1 MLADIKHQ
9 LLELLVSIG
18 FIPVNIERR
27 RRLGE
32 DGVFAITGEEVNLY
46 NIIYRCKRKRKK
58 NEQIAKSKANLL
70 TLAHLSL
77 IIIIIFMVTL
87 VFAF

>member
-18 FIPVNIERR
+18 FIPVNIERK

-32 DGVFAITGEEVNLY
+32 DGVLAITGEEVNFFKL
-46 NIIYRCKRKRKK
+46 IYFVVFKHPKHSVDAKKR
-58 NEQIAKSKANLL
+58 NQQQN
-70 TLAHLSL
+70 
-77 IIIIIFMVTL
+77 
-87 VFAF
+87 